1 MSLLLVKKSGISET
15 SILEHYHVLD
25 RNEGHSDDDDEKGS
39 RSYPSRTSAG
49 AAFANGEKH
58 PELTRPLVLFW
69 GMVNIPN
76 WYMDWVLTNA
86 LYELLICD
94 APIVVYNNDDKTDKG
109 MHTSKEMKELTRKW
123 EAKRKEQEA
132 KGQRISLN
140 DFIVNGVNAIKK
152 DTK

>member
-1 MSLLLVKKSGISET
+1 
-15 SILEHYHVLD
+15 
-25 RNEGHSDDDDEKGS
+25 
-39 RSYPSRTSAG
+39 
-49 AAFANGEKH
+49 
-58 PELTRPLVLFW
+58 
-69 GMVNIPN
+69 
-76 WYMDWVLTNA
+76 MDWVLTNA

-94 APIVVYNNDDKTDKG
+94 APIVVYNNDDKADKG

-152 DTK
+152 DTKQ

>member
-1 MSLLLVKKSGISET
+1 
-15 SILEHYHVLD
+15 
-25 RNEGHSDDDDEKGS
+25 
-39 RSYPSRTSAG
+39 
-49 AAFANGEKH
+49 
-58 PELTRPLVLFW
+58 
-69 GMVNIPN
+69 
-76 WYMDWVLTNA
+76 MDWVLTNA

-152 DTK
+152 ETK